1 MLDMEFPQSVNLEVV
16 SGTIVIVAELVYVV
30 EPAVSS
36 TVAVAVESITRWV
49 VTRVRRSLERPL
61 VSLHNVE
68 FRAVVAT
75 DLVAITVVVTISV
88 PVLA

>member
-1 MLDMEFPQSVNLEVV
+1 MELLQSVDLEAV
-16 SGTIVIVAELVYVV
+16 SGTIVTVAKFVDVV
-30 EPAVSS
+30 EPAVAS
-36 TVAVAVESITRWV
+36 TVAVTVVSNACWA